1 MVVSDVLAAADC
13 EQVLLVRD
21 RDARATV
28 LLAVHDTRL
37 GPAHGG
43 IRRWAY
49 ASLEDA
55 ARDVVAL
62 AQAMT
67 WKCALAEVPAGG
79 GKCVVLDHPGLDRR
93 AAYRLVGRT
102 VAQLGGRYF
111 TGPDVG
117 TGDDDLRLVAAETR
131 FVAMAPAAGGAAGV
145 DPGVDPSTGPGDLA
159 EATAIG
165 VFAAIAAL
173 AERLQQPLGRLHV
186 ALQGLGAVGL
196 RLAAR
201 LRAAGVRLSVAD
213 VMPARTAAAAELG
226 AGVVPVEQILNTPCD
241 VFAPCALGGVL
252 TAATA
257 AALPARGVC
266 GAANNIFADA
276 EAAAVLHRRSVRV
289 VPDFVANAGALIQ
302 GATWHLTGQR
312 VGVERLQRIAV
323 TAGRL
328 LDRAHAENVPPSVL
342 ALQVARERLARGVA

>member
-21 RDARATV
+21 REAAATV

-43 IRRWAY
+43 IRRLAY
-49 ASLEDA
+49 ESLEHA

-79 GKCVVLDHPGLDRR
+79 GKCVVLDGPQLDRG

-117 TGDDDLRLVAAETR
+117 TTDEDLRIVASETR
-131 FVAMAPAAGGAAGV
+131 FVAVAPVGGAAAE
-145 DPGVDPSTGPGDLA
+145 DGPGDLA
-159 EATAIG
+159 EATAVG
-165 VFAAIAAL
+165 VFAAIGAL
-173 AERLQQPLGRLHV
+173 AQRLQRPLDGLRV
-186 ALQGLGAVGL
+186 AQQGLGAVGL

-201 LRAAGVRLSVAD
+201 LRAAGVRLWVSD
-213 VMPARTAAAAELG
+213 VMAARTAAAVELG
-226 AGVVPVEQILNTPCD
+226 ATAVAPERILQTPCD

-252 TAATA
+252 TVA
-257 AALPARGVC
+257 AAADLPARGVC
-266 GAANNIFADA
+266 GAANNILADA
-276 EAAAVLHRRSVRV
+276 EAAAVLHRRGILV

-302 GATWHLTGQR
+302 GATWHLTGRR
-312 VGVERLQRIAV
+312 VGAERLQRIAT
-323 TAGRL
+323 TAGEL
-328 LDRAHAENVPPSVL
+328 LDRAGAAGVPPSVL